1 MADVHQKR
9 VRFRELLRRDE
20 LTVMPGGYSP
30 IHARMAEEIGFESFF
45 IAGSQMSS
53 FLFGVPD
60 TGIMGLRDSA
70 WSMRHSENG
79 SDSPRWPRMIWRSG

>member
-1 MADVHQKR
+1 MAEFHDKR
-9 VRFRELLRRDE
+9 LRFRELLSRDE

-60 TGIMGLRDSA
+60 THAPTFFALTDQCDKPEGTSTVIHGRYA
-70 WSMRHSENG
+70 PVW
-79 SDSPRWPRMIWRSG
+79 